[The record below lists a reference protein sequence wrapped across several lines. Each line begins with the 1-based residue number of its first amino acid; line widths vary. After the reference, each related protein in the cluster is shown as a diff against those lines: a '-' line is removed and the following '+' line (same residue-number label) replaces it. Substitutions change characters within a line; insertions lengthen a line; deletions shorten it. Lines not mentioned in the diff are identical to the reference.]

1 MNKEED
7 QKVKTNVDK
16 KIEKEQVISKE
27 DEILKNSNMDR
38 IFSLARFWPLN
49 IKKEKVEIEKKNYEE
64 LKLKLKETEDRVLRT
79 LAENE
84 NLRKRHHRELEES
97 RKYASKNFAFSLLT
111 IADNFQRA
119 MQSIP
124 NDISEDN
131 QSIQN
136 LVEGIKAI
144 EKEFYDIFEKNGIIA
159 FSSVN
164 KKFDPDL
171 HQAVSQ
177 INSEIKEG
185 LIVEELQQG
194 FKIADR
200 LLRPAMVVVSK
211 GKQKK

>member
-1 MNKEED
+1 
-7 QKVKTNVDK
+7 
-16 KIEKEQVISKE
+16 
-27 DEILKNSNMDR
+27 
-38 IFSLARFWPLN
+38 
-49 IKKEKVEIEKKNYEE
+49 
-64 LKLKLKETEDRVLRT
+64 
-79 LAENE
+79 
-84 NLRKRHHRELEES
+84 
-97 RKYASKNFAFSLLT
+97 
-111 IADNFQRA
+111 

-144 EKEFYDIFEKNGIIA
+144 EKEFYDTFEKNGIVA

-185 LIVEELQQG
+185 LIVKELQQG